1 MSFGNENKTNNLSI
15 QRDSLECVL
24 RVDGTSAHKQE
35 QTDVKVSWGFAIV
48 LRYERTYR
56 SFCKDVAITCLNR
69 FLKPRGTPNTSRIV
83 WTPAVVIF
91 SPSSRKIT
99 MCYSCDKYS
108 SHVFVICWL
117 YEFHL
122 LKQINFTYHQVV
134 KCSFYVIIINTFGT
148 KK

>member
-1 MSFGNENKTNNLSI
+1 MSFGNDNKTNNLSI
-15 QRDSLECVL
+15 QRESLECVL
-24 RVDGTSAHKQE
+24 RADGTSALNN
-35 QTDVKVSWGFAIV
+35 TRTSRSLGGFAIV

-56 SFCKDVAITCLNR
+56 SFCKDVAITFLNR

-122 LKQINFTYHQVV
+122 LKQINFTYHQVI